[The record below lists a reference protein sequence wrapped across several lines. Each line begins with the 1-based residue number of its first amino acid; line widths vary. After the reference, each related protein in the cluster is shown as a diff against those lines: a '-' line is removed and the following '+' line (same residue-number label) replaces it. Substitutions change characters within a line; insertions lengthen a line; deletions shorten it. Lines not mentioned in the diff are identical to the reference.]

1 MFLFLALAA
10 IFVGGSIGIH
20 LAQAQQAKDI
30 EKAEFKQDQ
39 IDLLVGTEDD
49 PTTEED
55 ESSPGQYRE
64 EAAQATEQTTEQY
77 QNALDALN
85 AQEQD
90 ARLGTYN
97 QQRGME
103 LQASQM
109 HEEILV
115 ESEMALGT
123 KEAKLGTSG
132 VRKQGSAENI
142 IEEAEETGS
151 RATDQ
156 LEKNVEESMVG
167 FDWQRGMI
175 ESGAERD
182 RTTLGLQKEHN
193 IESIDMQLEHALESG
208 GLQQD
213 WMSKQLDYLNSNEA
227 KWAYGLQGASQ
238 GIGAG
243 LNLAKGIAS
252 FF

>member
-1 MFLFLALAA
+1 MGWIIAA
-10 IFVGGSIGIH
+10 MVLGVIGVVK
-20 LAQAQQAKDI
+20 LQKQRNADI
-30 EKAEFKQDQ
+30 EIAEQKQKENA
-39 IDLLVGTEDD
+39 LLYGPEDD
-49 PTTEED
+49 PDTPED
-55 ESSPGQYRE
+55 ESEEKGQYEE
-64 EAAQATEQTTEQY
+64 EADLAKEQTTEQY
-77 QNALDALN
+77 QNALDALE
-85 AQEQD
+85 AQEQE
-90 ARLGTYN
+90 ARLGTFN

-132 VRKQGSAENI
+132 VRKEGSAENL

-156 LEKNVEESMVG
+156 LEKNVEESVMG
-167 FDWQRGMI
+167 FDWQRGRI

-193 IESIDMQLEHALESG
+193 IENIDMSLEHALERG

-213 WMSKQLDYLNSNEA
+213 WMSKQIDYLNSNEA
-227 KWAYGLQGASQ
+227 RWAYGLEGASQ